1 MPPTAHERAPIAVL
15 ETERLILRPFRR
27 SDVAA
32 IVTLAGDEAVA
43 TKTASIPYP
52 LTIRDAEAWLDRHL
66 GSTGSEEVVFAIE
79 RKRDRAFL
87 GAIGLLITGGPE
99 PAPMGYWLGRPYWNQ
114 GYMTEAI
121 RRLLH
126 HVFMELNVTAVRA
139 AAYPDN
145 PASMRVQ
152 EKAGMAFVGR
162 EMEPAPARGEDR
174 EVLVREITRTAWL
187 R

>member
-1 MPPTAHERAPIAVL
+1 MVIL

-32 IVTLAGDEAVA
+32 IVALAGDEAVA

-52 LTIRDAEAWLDRHL
+52 LTIRETEIWLDRHL
-66 GSTGSEEVVFAIE
+66 RSSGEEEVVFAIE
-79 RKRDRAFL
+79 HKRDRVLL
-87 GAIGLLITGGPE
+87 GAIGLLVTETRE

-121 RRLLH
+121 RRLLDYA
-126 HVFMELNVTAVRA
+126 FLELNVTAIRA

-152 EKAGMAFVGR
+152 EKAGMTFVGR
-162 EMEPAPARGEDR
+162 EMEPAPARGGNR
-174 EVLVREITRTAWL
+174 EVLVREITRAAWL

>member
-1 MPPTAHERAPIAVL
+1 MPIL
-15 ETERLILRPFRR
+15 ETERLILRPMRR
-27 SDVAA
+27 SDVSA
-32 IVTLAGDEAVA
+32 VVDLAGDKAVA

-52 LTIRDAEAWLDRHL
+52 LTFREAEGWLDRHL
-66 GSTGSEEVVFAIE
+66 RSGGDKELVFAIE
-79 RKRDRAFL
+79 HKEDQTFL
-87 GAIGLLITGGPE
+87 GAIGLMIPRTRE
-99 PAPMGYWLGRPYWNQ
+99 PAPMGYWLGRPFWNQ

-126 HVFMELNVTAVRA
+126 YAFAELDVTAVRA

-152 EKAGMAFVGR
+152 EKAGMMFVGR
-162 EMEPAPARGEDR
+162 EMEPAPARGGDK
-174 EVLVREITRTAWL
+174 EVLVREITRAQWL

>member
-1 MPPTAHERAPIAVL
+1 MPIL
-15 ETERLILRPFRR
+15 ETRRLILRPMRR
-27 SDVAA
+27 SDVSD
-32 IVTLAGDEAVA
+32 IVALAGDEAVA

-52 LTIRDAEAWLDRHL
+52 LTHREAEGWLDRHL
-66 GSTGSEEVVFAIE
+66 RSGGGKELVFAIE
-79 RKRDRAFL
+79 HKEDQMFL
-87 GAIGLLITGGPE
+87 GAIGLLIPRARE
-99 PAPMGYWLGRPYWNQ
+99 AAPMGYWLGRSFWNQ

-126 HVFMELNVTAVRA
+126 YAFDELDVTAVRA

-152 EKAGMAFVGR
+152 EKAGMTFVGR
-162 EMEPAPARGEDR
+162 EMEPAPARGGDK
-174 EVLVREITRTAWL
+174 EVLVREITRAQWL